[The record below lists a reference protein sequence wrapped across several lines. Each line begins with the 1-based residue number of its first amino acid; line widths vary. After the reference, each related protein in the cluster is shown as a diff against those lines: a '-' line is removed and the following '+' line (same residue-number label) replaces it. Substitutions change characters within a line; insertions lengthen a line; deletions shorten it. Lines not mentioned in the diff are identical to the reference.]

1 MKQEN
6 EYKKLTCTNKKINDQ
21 AVVKK
26 KRKRTGCCVE
36 SSTKAK
42 ILVPNSNSKMQNKRS
57 NKDIEGYRN

>member
-26 KRKRTGCCVE
+26 KEKGLAV
-36 SSTKAK
+36 
-42 ILVPNSNSKMQNKRS
+42 V
-57 NKDIEGYRN
+57 

>member
-26 KRKRTGCCVE
+26 KKKDGLLCKVFHKSQDI
-36 SSTKAK
+36 SSKLK
-42 ILVPNSNSKMQNKRS
+42 
-57 NKDIEGYRN
+57 